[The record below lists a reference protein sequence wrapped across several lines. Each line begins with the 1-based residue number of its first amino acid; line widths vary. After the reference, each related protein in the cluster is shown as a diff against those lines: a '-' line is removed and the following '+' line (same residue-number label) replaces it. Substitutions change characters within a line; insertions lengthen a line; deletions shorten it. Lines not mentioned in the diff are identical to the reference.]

1 MYNSIVRN
9 NIVYNEPIGIS
20 VSQSHNNQI
29 YNNTISKSGNGIQV
43 GSGSSNNKI
52 FGNTIANS
60 ISQAILINNGS
71 SGNTFSSNKIVSS
84 TPQGLKIEQDAT
96 SKNNIFS
103 NNEVIHSSMTATAK
117 TSAVNQAR

>member
-1 MYNSIVRN
+1 MYNSIARN
-9 NIVYNEPIGIS
+9 NIIYNEPKGIL

-29 YNNTISKSGNGIQV
+29 SNNMISKSSDGIDV
-43 GSGSSNNKI
+43 RPGSSDNNI